1 MGAAYFHESGCG
13 DFFDEIKP
21 RFREWV
27 ILGVNITLYDLHQTI
42 DFIGPNQRIHFLEEN
57 PKFTGTHFP
66 EKHQVLLKPL

>member
-21 RFREWV
+21 RIREWV

-42 DFIGPNQRIHFLEEN
+42 DFIDRNRCIHFL
-57 PKFTGTHFP
+57 
-66 EKHQVLLKPL
+66 

>member
-21 RFREWV
+21 RIREWV

-42 DFIGPNQRIHFLEEN
+42 DFIDQNRVSIFIR
-57 PKFTGTHFP
+57 KS
-66 EKHQVLLKPL
+66 